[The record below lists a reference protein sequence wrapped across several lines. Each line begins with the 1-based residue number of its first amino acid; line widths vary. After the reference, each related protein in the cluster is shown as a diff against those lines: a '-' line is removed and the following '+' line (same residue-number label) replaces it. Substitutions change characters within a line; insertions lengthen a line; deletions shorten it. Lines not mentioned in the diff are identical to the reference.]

1 MEIHTSRVS
10 GTVVAI
16 SNSTD
21 DSIILQHRRL
31 SDTGDAEHSSLMQNP
46 STAFSSLL
54 EGTRTLLNTSWLE
67 PSVLE
72 KIDDYISAL
81 KNSIISCMGSAKNND
96 LTTSNVKVDSSRF
109 EFDWSQLKLDNLL
122 QAHYDPSVHAT
133 EQMMEPIGRRR
144 LTIDGDTSLSPT
156 AILGT
161 GKTAAGG
168 LKDQLDDASQLT
180 IVDSETVLTH
190 PTEYGQ
196 LKIVLIDTRDSMSRN
211 STVGPVDHLSD
222 NKLVFDFGYNL
233 LSPKFQRFQKDT
245 KASSNAQPMNC
256 PYAFHLSVSPPNV
269 DGTAKNAQ
277 LGNILNERLVQ
288 QMDIRSKLI
297 EGSFKSDSCKKDIEV
312 FISAYA
318 TPVCL
323 ITIVYSTLSIY
334 YWDIYHFTS
343 LNLTTTDFFSGTSR
357 RKSRITRIGSLQSV

>member
-10 GTVVAI
+10 GTAVTI

-21 DSIILQHRRL
+21 DSIILQHRRI

-54 EGTRTLLNTSWLE
+54 EGTRTLQNTTWLE
-67 PSVLE
+67 PSVL
-72 KIDDYISAL
+72 KRIYDYMSAL
-81 KNSIISCMGSAKNND
+81 KNSMSSSIGSAKNND
-96 LTTSNVKVDSSRF
+96 VTTSNVKVDSSRF
-109 EFDWSQLKLDNLL
+109 EFDWSQLKLDIKLPNLL
-122 QAHYDPSVHAT
+122 QVHNDLSVHAT
-133 EQMMEPIGRRR
+133 EQMMGPMGRRR

-156 AILGT
+156 AILGP

-180 IVDSETVLTH
+180 IVDSETELTH

-211 STVGPVDHLSD
+211 STVGPIDHLSD
-222 NKLVFDFGYNL
+222 SKLVFDFGYNL

-269 DGTAKNAQ
+269 DGTTKNAQ
-277 LGNILNERLVQ
+277 LGNIQNERLVQ

-318 TPVCL
+318 TPVCFL
-323 ITIVYSTLSIY
+323 TTVYSTL
-334 YWDIYHFTS
+334 
-343 LNLTTTDFFSGTSR
+343 
-357 RKSRITRIGSLQSV
+357 

>member
-1 MEIHTSRVS
+1 MEIHTS
-10 GTVVAI
+10 TVVTI

-31 SDTGDAEHSSLMQNP
+31 SDTDDAEHSSFMQNP
-46 STAFSSLL
+46 STSLL

-67 PSVLE
+67 PFVLE
-72 KIDDYISAL
+72 RIYDYKSAL
-81 KNSIISCMGSAKNND
+81 KNSMSSSMGSAKNND
-96 LTTSNVKVDSSRF
+96 VTTSNVKVDSSRF
-109 EFDWSQLKLDNLL
+109 EFDWSQLKLDIKLPNLL
-122 QAHYDPSVHAT
+122 QFHNDPSVHAT

-156 AILGT
+156 AILGP
-161 GKTAAGG
+161 AGA

-180 IVDSETVLTH
+180 IVDSETELTH

-196 LKIVLIDTRDSMSRN
+196 LKIVLIDIRDSMSLN
-211 STVGPVDHLSD
+211 STVGPIDHLSD

-297 EGSFKSDSCKKDIEV
+297 EGSFKSGSCKKDIEV

-323 ITIVYSTLSIY
+323 
-334 YWDIYHFTS
+334 
-343 LNLTTTDFFSGTSR
+343 LTTVYTVVHY
-357 RKSRITRIGSLQSV
+357 QSINDSV